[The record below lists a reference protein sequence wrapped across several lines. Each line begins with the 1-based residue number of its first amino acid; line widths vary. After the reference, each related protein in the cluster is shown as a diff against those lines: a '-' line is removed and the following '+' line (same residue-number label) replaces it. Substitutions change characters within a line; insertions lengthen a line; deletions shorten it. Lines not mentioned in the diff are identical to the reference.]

1 MGNCA
6 RDEDTTAVEMRI
18 LRLWY
23 SDHHD
28 TCDIAR
34 IVGVKESEIYSLLP
48 RLREQRRRDN
58 GSNRSS

>member
-1 MGNCA
+1 MT
-6 RDEDTTAVEMRI
+6 DVEMRI

-23 SDHHD
+23 SDHYD

-34 IVGVKESEIYSLLP
+34 IVGAKESEIYSLLP

-58 GSNRSS
+58 SSNRSPR